1 MNKKLMITALSIVM
15 GIFFIL
21 PIKVDAAVEIT
32 NLKEAVEEE
41 IEIFGASDEYKEAV
55 EKLSSYDLSNYKDDS
70 KKVNIY
76 IFRGSSCGHCFEA
89 IDHFASIYKDEGKY
103 FNIKTYEVWNNTDN
117 NDLMK
122 KVADKLGDEVSGVPY
137 IVVGKKSWNGY
148 ASSYDDEIMNE
159 VKSEYKKDKKDRFD
173 AVNTKDV
180 KKNYSSDII
189 SVLIIIL
196 VVIGITCGIVFTR
209 KKTSE

>member
-1 MNKKLMITALSIVM
+1 
-15 GIFFIL
+15 
-21 PIKVDAAVEIT
+21 
-32 NLKEAVEEE
+32 
-41 IEIFGASDEYKEAV
+41 
-55 EKLSSYDLSNYKDDS
+55 
-70 KKVNIY
+70 
-76 IFRGSSCGHCFEA
+76 
-89 IDHFASIYKDEGKY
+89 
-103 FNIKTYEVWNNTDN
+103 
-117 NDLMK
+117 MK